1 MVSKAFFFPVFALG
15 NFDGIHSS
23 SETSTELTRPFLLK
37 LKVALD
43 GTSCMKLKL
52 KLTLMKISSLVL

>member
-1 MVSKAFFFPVFALG
+1 MSEVFSFPVFALS
-15 NFDGIHSS
+15 NFDSIHSS
-23 SETSTELTRPFLLK
+23 SERSDELTGPLLLK

-43 GTSCMKLKL
+43 GTSRMKLKL